1 MYRFVVLPLMYC
13 LISISQ
19 LTLLIISLSL
29 QIGSDRS
36 FKLTE
41 ICRER
46 GFQAF
51 VADVLSVPLRSESFD
66 VCICIAVIHHLSTEV
81 CQFIT
86 CPQRYVNDIVNIRE
100 SVYYHHRGSCI
111 MTKLV
116 LGSTYTL
123 LSMSP
128 I

>member
-1 MYRFVVLPLMYC
+1 MYC

-19 LTLLIISLSL
+19 LTLLIIPLSL

-41 ICRER
+41 ICRQR

-81 CQFIT
+81 CHWFSEYKRDCKLSSQGFL
-86 CPQRYVNDIVNIRE
+86 
-100 SVYYHHRGSCI
+100 YYDKIGTWFYLHFTEVCQ
-111 MTKLV
+111 
-116 LGSTYTL
+116 
-123 LSMSP
+123 
-128 I
+128 